1 MITYSLIIFWATFSY
16 TLGQARET
24 TTNDL
29 CYICDDS
36 VANTLNISASL
47 SKSQYNL
54 ENFYQNEHNSCYKHG
69 AYSVFCYPIPKNSF
83 NKNYLG
89 QDCKTHLSIM
99 PPKKTKDKCNVRIL
113 DNNNKLQDIL
123 TIYQNLTITSTN
135 SSWYALPKKD
145 ASNLYYTIVK
155 RNPSRQKFEG
165 KAFDGKLVSLLDNF
179 GELHRFWI
187 INFN

>member
-16 TLGQARET
+16 SLGQPRET
-24 TTNDL
+24 TAYDL

-54 ENFYQNEHNSCYKHG
+54 DNFYQNEHNSCYKHG

-83 NKNYLG
+83 DKDYLG

-99 PPKKTKDKCNVRIL
+99 PPKKTKDKCDVHIL

-165 KAFDGKLVSLLDNF
+165 KAFDGELFNQLDNF
-179 GELHRFWI
+179 DELYRF
-187 INFN
+187 